1 MFRKSNIT
9 YPDFSVIGTDLH
21 SHLLPGLD
29 DGAATL
35 EDSLEMIAMMAKMG
49 YRKLITTPHV
59 VAAYYPN
66 TRERIEGQ
74 MYALREEIDQETERL
89 GDQETVRPRDQ
100 ETVRPR
106 DQETERLEVFASG
119 EYHLDEG
126 FLGLLEKGEVIP
138 FGKERYILI
147 EFPWRAYP
155 ANIGEI
161 LSEIDKSGF
170 CPILAHPERVPYLA
184 MKFKSYETLKDQ
196 GLLFQL
202 NLCSLTG
209 LYGWPIRMVAEKL
222 ITAGMVEVVG
232 SDAHHQAQV
241 RELAKVLKSR
251 HFTMLVDSGRLLNPT
266 L

>member
-1 MFRKSNIT
+1 MFRKAINA
-9 YPDFSVIGTDLH
+9 YPDLSVIGTDLH

-35 EDSLEMIAMMAKMG
+35 EDSLEMIAMMRNLG

-74 MYALREEIDQETERL
+74 MYALREEVELVEEVEMVERV
-89 GDQETVRPRDQ
+89 GAPGGRPPESQ
-100 ETVRPR
+100 PPVGIVI
-106 DQETERLEVFASG
+106 EVSG
-119 EYHLDEG
+119 EYHLDKG
-126 FLGLLEKGEVIP
+126 FLGLLERGEVIP
-138 FGKERYILI
+138 FGAERYILI
-147 EFPWRAYP
+147 EFPWRVYP
-155 ANIGEI
+155 VRLGEI
-161 LSEIDKSGF
+161 LSEIDRSGF
-170 CPILAHPERVPYLA
+170 TPILAHPERVPYLA
-184 MKFKSYETLKDQ
+184 MKFKSYEALKEM
-196 GLLFQL
+196 GLLFQM

-222 ITAGMVEVVG
+222 IGAGMVEVVG

-241 RELAKVLKSR
+241 RELAKVTQNK
-251 HFTMLVDSGRLLNPT
+251 HFDKLVQSGRLINHT